1 MRLLMLTLLTLI
13 ATSVK
18 PNDSL
23 KVSNNQGLVLPN
35 SPELLQFSQ
44 LDMFTNSG
52 NTENYRGEF

>member
-1 MRLLMLTLLTLI
+1 MLTLLTLI